1 MKHFLASL
9 RTAGWARW
17 QASLIAVFAFV
28 PASALAEYKLH
39 AGDALEISVTGA
51 PDFRQRS
58 PIGVSGEI
66 ALPLAGQVK
75 VAGLTIADAR
85 TKIAL
90 SLSNKLY
97 QQTTADGR
105 EVQHLIVPEAIVV
118 TVAEYRPIYVNGD
131 VARPGELPFRPGMT
145 VRQAVAT
152 AGGYDLMQFRLAN
165 PVLQAA
171 DYRSDYETL
180 WANYA
185 MEQARIW
192 RLRTELGQQGVEY
205 AGGQAPIPSE
215 LADHIKQNE
224 AALLKARLSD
234 RERDKALLR
243 DAIAK
248 ADNQLATLAEKR
260 KKDEEGTQADAD
272 DFEKARA
279 LSEKGMATTAR
290 LSDTRRAV
298 LLSSDQLLQT
308 VVEMSNVERQRS
320 EFARQLEKVDN
331 QAQVDAWRELQ
342 DANLRLAET
351 TARLK
356 STGEKMVYTNMLPS
370 QLLPGRGG
378 QPTITVHRIG
388 DDGPQSLAADENLE
402 LAPGDVVDVAL
413 ETKGVANALNA
424 QQGKN

>member
-1 MKHFLASL
+1 M
-9 RTAGWARW
+9 
-17 QASLIAVFAFV
+17 
-28 PASALAEYKLH
+28 
-39 AGDALEISVTGA
+39 A
-51 PDFRQRS
+51 PS
-58 PIGVSGEI
+58 HG
-66 ALPLAGQVK
+66 
-75 VAGLTIADAR
+75 
-85 TKIAL
+85 
-90 SLSNKLY
+90 
-97 QQTTADGR
+97 
-105 EVQHLIVPEAIVV
+105 
-118 TVAEYRPIYVNGD
+118 
-131 VARPGELPFRPGMT
+131 ARPTRGR
-145 VRQAVAT
+145 VR
-152 AGGYDLMQFRLAN
+152 G
-165 PVLQAA
+165 
-171 DYRSDYETL
+171 RSG
-180 WANYA
+180 AHP
-185 MEQARIW
+185 
-192 RLRTELGQQGVEY
+192 LG
-205 AGGQAPIPSE
+205 